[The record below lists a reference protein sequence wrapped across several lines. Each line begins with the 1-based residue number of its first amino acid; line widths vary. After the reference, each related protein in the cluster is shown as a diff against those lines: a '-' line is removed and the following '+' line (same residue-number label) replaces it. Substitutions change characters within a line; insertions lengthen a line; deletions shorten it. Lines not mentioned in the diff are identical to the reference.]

1 MDIGQQA
8 AIGKGQRKG
17 LRDQESHKVAGC
29 LALSLVALPSVV
41 FYVWLELLLQDGP
54 PGSRAF

>member
-1 MDIGQQA
+1 MDTGQQA
-8 AIGKGQRKG
+8 AIGKGQGEG
-17 LRDQESHKVAGC
+17 LRDQESHKIAGC
-29 LALSLVALPSVV
+29 LALSLVALLSAV